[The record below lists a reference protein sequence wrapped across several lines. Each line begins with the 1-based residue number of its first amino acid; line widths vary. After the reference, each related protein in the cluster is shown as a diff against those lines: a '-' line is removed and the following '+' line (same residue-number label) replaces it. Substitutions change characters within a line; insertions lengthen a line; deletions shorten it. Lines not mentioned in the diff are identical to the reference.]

1 MVVLGGQREW
11 EQKKSSLWVVS
22 QVPLPEGYKGV
33 PGNSA
38 SEMGWMNE
46 NVMGMILVWHQILD
60 FTTSASQGTLRSRGA
75 LPEGYKGGPG
85 NSASEMG
92 WMNENVMGMI
102 SVWHQIL
109 DFTTS
114 ASQETLRSR
123 GALPEWLTGAPAIN
137 AH

>member
-22 QVPLPEGYKGV
+22 QVP
-33 PGNSA
+33 
-38 SEMGWMNE
+38 
-46 NVMGMILVWHQILD
+46 
-60 FTTSASQGTLRSRGA
+60 

-114 ASQETLRSR
+114 ASQGTLRSR

>member
-1 MVVLGGQREW
+1 MHPGWNSASLEGNHNLPSDSVKVKGQGDGRFRAQGGVFMVVLGGQREW

-33 PGNSA
+33 
-38 SEMGWMNE
+38 
-46 NVMGMILVWHQILD
+46 
-60 FTTSASQGTLRSRGA
+60 
-75 LPEGYKGGPG
+75 PG